1 MLFWPRI
8 AIYFQIIITYTQQ
21 VGKLFKP
28 SVFYYGNYDY
38 DHPYTFDNWNRNAQV
53 DGWVCRSDRDCE
65 WIDPFLGC
73 DDREFQL
80 NRVQVKVSKIFM

>member
-1 MLFWPRI
+1 M
-8 AIYFQIIITYTQQ
+8 
-21 VGKLFKP
+21 FKP

-38 DHPYTFDNWNRNAQV
+38 DHPYTFDDWNRNAQL

-80 NRVQVKVSKIFM
+80 NRVQVNVFEILIECNDVI